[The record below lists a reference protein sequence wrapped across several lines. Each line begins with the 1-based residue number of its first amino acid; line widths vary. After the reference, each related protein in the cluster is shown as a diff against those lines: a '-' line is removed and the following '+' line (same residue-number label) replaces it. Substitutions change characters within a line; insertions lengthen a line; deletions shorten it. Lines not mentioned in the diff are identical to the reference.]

1 MKKLIRIFAFIVL
14 FTFVFYGAAPVNL
27 AKSVDNNIDYQTT
40 KSFKSRPN
48 QEEKRIVEIETNQ
61 LVKEKEEEYI
71 SESKETQTITGSTMG
86 TKVENAAETKAE
98 ERLTESELEKVST
111 EIETESEL
119 EEAPTEVET
128 ESATESELEETS
140 TETEP
145 EEGELLID
153 KVILSGDY
161 NWNDSQNYYYTKQD
175 SLELEVSII
184 KRI

>member
-1 MKKLIRIFAFIVL
+1 MLIIISIIKL
-14 FTFVFYGAAPVNL
+14 
-27 AKSVDNNIDYQTT
+27 Q

-111 EIETESEL
+111 E
-119 EEAPTEVET
+119 
-128 ESATESELEETS
+128 
-140 TETEP
+140 
-145 EEGELLID
+145 
-153 KVILSGDY
+153 
-161 NWNDSQNYYYTKQD
+161 N
-175 SLELEVSII
+175 
-184 KRI
+184 